1 MVTVFTFILLNY
13 FGYEYSG
20 WLYVLPV
27 LLDLT
32 LIDLVAVISKSSK
45 SSK

>member
-1 MVTVFTFILLNY
+1 MLTLIAFLALNY

-27 LLDLT
+27 LF
-32 LIDLVAVISKSSK
+32 DLVLLDKIDKK
-45 SSK
+45 